1 MAIEEIS
8 EDMLKCPQIE
18 MQIIGTFAKRPETF
32 FSYNDAIKNNDFSDG
47 ATRYWHAFLND
58 YFLTYSMEVSPAL
71 FNVFASMN
79 TQRLSGY

>member
-47 ATRYWHAFLND
+47 ATRY
-58 YFLTYSMEVSPAL
+58 
-71 FNVFASMN
+71 
-79 TQRLSGY
+79 